1 MKLFQKMS
9 DNRSRCLLC
18 PRYCELSEGDLGKC
32 RARSNQEGQISPY
45 AYGAISSIATE
56 PIEKKPFKHFMPETR
71 TLSIGGFGCNLE
83 CKYCENF
90 SISQS
95 DPPEDHFYSP
105 EDIVSMACDFDSV
118 KSVCMTYN
126 EPTIAFE
133 YLIKLANLCHENDLK
148 FIIKTNAYINR
159 EPWKEVCK
167 VVDAMNIDYKGAGR
181 HFEDITQCR
190 YDYHR
195 GFQWKMFDAFDNDVH
210 VELSIPV
217 FPDFKLE
224 EWYFLPLQEVFNTY
238 RKDTSIHLLK
248 VNPAHLMIDSETT
261 SDEDIERARE
271 ILSRYFEHIYV

>member
-1 MKLFQKMS
+1 MKLSQKMS
-9 DNRSRCLLC
+9 NKRARCLLC
-18 PRYCELSEGDLGKC
+18 PRYCELSEDDIGKC
-32 RARSNQEGQISPY
+32 RARSNQEGQILPY

-56 PIEKKPFKHFMPETR
+56 PIEKKPFKHFMPGTR

-83 CKYCENF
+83 CKYCENC

-105 EDIVSMACDFDSV
+105 KDIVSMACYFDSV

-167 VVDAMNIDYKGAGR
+167 VVDAMNIDMKGIGDT
-181 HFEDITQCR
+181 FEEITNCR
-190 YDYHR
+190 YVGGYCR
-195 GFQWKMFDAFDNDVH
+195 KIMSALVYSSH
-210 VELSIPV
+210 VEISIPV
-217 FPDFKLE
+217 YANTELD
-224 EWYFLPLQEVFNTY
+224 LQIFGENMKMFGYDVP
-238 RKDTSIHLLK
+238 IHLLK
-248 VNPAHLMIDSETT
+248 VNPAHLMINERVT
-261 SDEDIERARE
+261 SDEEIEDARKL
-271 ILSRYFEHIYV
+271 LSHFFTDIYV